1 MSARLDGHTLS
12 GRSLPKLEEQLVGG
26 PHGIPGNSASEMNE
40 VPNTKEVSKVDVKE
54 SRQGRLA
61 VSRRPSE
68 GRGLAGSDRGRLGTF
83 RGLGTA
89 VLVLAVLLL
98 VAGGASLVGAAA
110 QRSDGGY
117 FTTPGAWFSS
127 PTAALITEEID
138 VGSGQPADPA
148 GDAGELARV
157 RIRVHSADPTIPI
170 FVGVGPSDAVHAY
183 LAGTA
188 HEEFAGASFEPFH
201 ATFRRV
207 SGAARADPPAAQPFW
222 VATSVGS
229 GPRTLEWDKSRG
241 AYSLVVMRA
250 NGAPGLDVF
259 GDVGLRFGFLV
270 PLGIGLV
277 SAALVVLVLAG
288 ALRRRPLRRR
298 LEVLRKRRTP

>member
-1 MSARLDGHTLS
+1 M
-12 GRSLPKLEEQLVGG
+12 
-26 PHGIPGNSASEMNE
+26 
-40 VPNTKEVSKVDVKE
+40 
-54 SRQGRLA
+54 
-61 VSRRPSE
+61 
-68 GRGLAGSDRGRLGTF
+68 
-83 RGLGTA
+83 
-89 VLVLAVLLL
+89 
-98 VAGGASLVGAAA
+98 
-110 QRSDGGY
+110 
-117 FTTPGAWFSS
+117 
-127 PTAALITEEID
+127 TEEIE

-148 GDAGELARV
+148 GDVGELARV
-157 RIRVHSADPTIPI
+157 RIRVHGADLTAPI
-170 FVGVGPSDAVHAY
+170 FVGIGPSDAVHAY

-207 SGAARADPPAAQPFW
+207 PGAARADPPTAQPFW

-250 NGAPGLDVF
+250 NGAPDLDVF
-259 GDVGLRFGFLV
+259 GDVGLRFGFLL

-288 ALRRRPLRRR
+288 AFRRR